1 MGPETY
7 ESALSFV
14 QDIIATEGP
23 FDACIGF
30 SQGAVL
36 LSTLI
41 IAHQREHPFEQDL
54 FKMAVFFSGSCPFQL
69 DDYGQWSPI
78 DPTTMKKGKIR
89 IPTTHIYGIKDDIAK
104 ECSKLVECCEPS
116 VRAVYK
122 HEFGHEIPHRPISV
136 VEGMAKAVQK
146 SVRNARFGM

>member
-7 ESALSFV
+7 NSALSSV
-14 QDIIATEGP
+14 QEIIATEGP

-41 IAHQREHPFEQDL
+41 ISHQREHPFEQDL
-54 FKMAVFFSGSCPFQL
+54 FKMAVFFSGSSPFEV
-69 DDYGQWSPI
+69 DDYGQWIPI
-78 DPTTMKKGKIR
+78 DPATMKNGKIR

-104 ECSKLVECCEPS
+104 ECSKLAGCCEPS
-116 VRAVYK
+116 VQAIFK
-122 HEFGHEIPHRPISV
+122 HDLGHEIPRRPISV
-136 VEGMAKAVQK
+136 VEKMVKAVEK